1 MNKYGRLAM
10 EHWQRAAPSRVA
22 ELEDAEAFFTSLGE
36 QVMDQVVDLLPQIQ
50 GQDKPGEEYLEK
62 VGRLNMARKQ
72 AEEMVLT
79 ELVWIKE
86 PEPSSKKEELENLL
100 SEMPAPG
107 VSSDVEQRIRL
118 DAERE
123 AEENGFEAP
132 IIEDWQLEK
141 IEQYQKLDRWL
152 WLEKEI
158 EDMTETEIEEHLQGI
173 RAFQDWDEAQKALWT
188 RII

>member
-10 EHWQRAAPSRVA
+10 EHWQQAAPLRVA
-22 ELEDAEAFFTSLGE
+22 ELESPEAFFTAIGE

-50 GQDKPGEEYLEK
+50 GQDKPGEEYLAK
-62 VGRLNMARKQ
+62 IGRLNMARKQ
-72 AEEMVLT
+72 AEEIALN

-86 PEPSSKKEELENLL
+86 PEPGSKKEELENLL
-100 SEMPAPG
+100 SEMPSVG
-107 VSSDVEQRIRL
+107 VSWDVEQRIRR

-141 IEQYQKLDRWL
+141 IEQYKTLDRWL

-158 EDMTETEIEEHLQGI
+158 EDMTETEIEAHLQGI
-173 RAFQDWDEAQKALWT
+173 RAFQAWEEAQNALWT
-188 RII
+188 RIS